1 VQGLRQIELRTYRDC
16 RLEVLDDGGDGWMVV
31 VHAPDAPSERQ
42 LRNRVPQG
50 LAPLLAEAKAHVD
63 RRLGLVGVL
72 PDYP

>member
-1 VQGLRQIELRTYRDC
+1 
-16 RLEVLDDGGDGWMVV
+16 VV